1 MHQACARSTC
11 PTSGRNDNVRKNLA
25 IVLIGDMRE
34 DQAMAP
40 RRHRVAS
47 ILIDGM
53 STLEPAV
60 SAEVFGTERDWL
72 GVTWY
77 QHTFCAEVPGPVHLV
92 GGMDVT
98 VTAGL
103 EALAKADTIILPGW
117 CTTSDALTPTL
128 IDAMQRAYRR
138 GARLVSFCTGAY
150 ALAGAGL
157 LDGRRATTHW
167 THAERFAARF
177 PAVDLDPNVL
187 FVDEDRILSSAGSA
201 ASMDLALYV
210 VRLDFGAEIANLLA
224 RDLVVPP
231 HRDGGQAQYIESP
244 VPTCAEGDELSETLA
259 WASAHLADD
268 LSLEVLAEHSTMSPR
283 TFSRRFREA
292 TGTTPLRWVTNQRLA
307 LAQRL
312 LESTDLSIDLVAES
326 AGLGTAASL
335 RLHFQRHLRTSPQ
348 AYRRTFQCAESA

>member
-1 MHQACARSTC
+1 MPPRCADRLLLA
-11 PTSGRNDNVRKNLA
+11 SGVNDSDRKNLA
-25 IVLIGDMRE
+25 IVTNGDMRD

-47 ILIDGM
+47 ILVDGM
-53 STLEPAV
+53 SALEPSV

-77 QHTFCAEVPGPVHLV
+77 QHTFCTEVPGPVRLV

-103 EALAKADTIILPGW
+103 EAIRRAETVILPGW
-117 CTTSDALTPTL
+117 CSTSGPLSPALADEL
-128 IDAMQRAYRR
+128 RRAHRR

-177 PAVDLDPNVL
+177 PHVCLDPDVL
-187 FVDEDRILSSAGSA
+187 FVDEDRILTSAGAA
-201 ASMDLALYV
+201 ASIDLALYL
-210 VRLDFGAEIANLLA
+210 VRSDFGAEVANLLA

-231 HRDGGQAQYIESP
+231 HRDGGQAQYIETP
-244 VPTCAEGDELSETLA
+244 VPTCEEGDPLSATLA
-259 WASAHLADD
+259 WATEHLAED
-268 LSLEVLAEHSTMSPR
+268 LSLEVMATHATMSPR
-283 TFSRRFREA
+283 TFSRRFRDA
-292 TGTTPLRWVTNQRLA
+292 TGTTPLRWVTTQRLA
-307 LAQRL
+307 LAQRF
-312 LESTDLSIDLVAES
+312 LESTDLSVDQVAERS
-326 AGLGTAASL
+326 GLGTAASL
-335 RLHFQRHLRTSPQ
+335 RLHFQRQLRTSPH
-348 AYRRTFQCAESA
+348 AYRRTFQCAEIA